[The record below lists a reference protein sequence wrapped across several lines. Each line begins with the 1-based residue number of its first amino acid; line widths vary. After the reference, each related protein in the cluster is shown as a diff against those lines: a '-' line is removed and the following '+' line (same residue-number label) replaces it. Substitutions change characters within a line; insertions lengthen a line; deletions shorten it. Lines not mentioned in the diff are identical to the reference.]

1 MKIKRNI
8 AMSLIK
14 DLIQDEKFK
23 KEMIDLISST
33 SDSSGI
39 ARHEEKKIFNN
50 LLKVHKKNVDDVMV
64 PKGEIIF
71 IDEKIDKENLIKI
84 INKEAHSR
92 MPVVKGELENCL
104 GMVHIKDLFKK
115 INNKSFN
122 IKSLLR
128 EVLFIPSTTPVFNL
142 LQKMKKQNIH
152 LAIVMDE
159 FNSVA
164 GLVTIEDLVEE
175 IVGEIEDEHDKEE
188 TPMYHLKNNN
198 LVMDAAMLVDDFE
211 REFDVSI
218 PEELKEDVGT
228 IGGIIFNLAGRIPKK
243 KEKFA
248 INKKL
253 SFTIHKVSS
262 RKILE
267 VIVHGVKYQSFV
279 FIFNSTIFSYCRQ
292 CSSHSFITSAFWTF
306 SFLLDR
312 NITFFLF
319 FIKRSNV

>member
-1 MKIKRNI
+1 MKIKKNL
-8 AMSLIK
+8 AIK
-14 DLIQDEKFK
+14 LVKELIQDENFK
-23 KEMIDLISST
+23 KDIIDLISAT

-39 ARHEEKKIFNN
+39 AKNEEKKIFNN
-50 LLKVHKKNVDDVMV
+50 LLKVHKKTVDDVMV
-64 PKGEIIF
+64 PRGEIIF
-71 IDEKIDKENLIKI
+71 IDQNIDKENIIKI

-92 MPVVKGELENCL
+92 MPVVKKDLEHCL

-128 EVLFIPSTTPVFNL
+128 EVIYIPSATPVFNL

-159 FNSVA
+159 FNSVT

-175 IVGEIEDEHDKEE
+175 IVGEIEDEHDKDEA
-188 TPMYHLKNNN
+188 PMFRQKNNN
-198 LVMDAAMLVDDFE
+198 IIMDAAMLVDDFE

-218 PEELKEDVGT
+218 PDDLKEDVGT
-228 IGGIIFNLAGRIPKK
+228 IGGIIFNIAGRIPKK
-243 KEKFA
+243 KEKFT

-253 SFTIHKVSS
+253 SFTIHKVST

-267 VIVHGVKYQSFV
+267 VVVSGVKSQ
-279 FIFNSTIFSYCRQ
+279 
-292 CSSHSFITSAFWTF
+292 
-306 SFLLDR
+306 
-312 NITFFLF
+312 
-319 FIKRSNV
+319 

>member
-1 MKIKRNI
+1 MKIKKNI
-8 AMSLIK
+8 AISLIK
-14 DLIQDEKFK
+14 DLIQDDKFK
-23 KEMIDLISST
+23 KEIIDLISST
-33 SDSSGI
+33 SDSSGV
-39 ARHEEKKIFNN
+39 AKLEEKKIFNN
-50 LLKVHKKNVDDVMV
+50 LLKVHKKTVDDVMV
-64 PKGEIIF
+64 PRGEIIF

-92 MPVVKGELENCL
+92 MPVVKEELENCL

-115 INNKSFN
+115 INNKSFK

-128 EVLFIPSTTPVFNL
+128 EVLFIPSATPVFNL

-188 TPMYHLKNNN
+188 APMYDLKNNN
-198 LVMDAAMLVDDFE
+198 LIMDAAMLVDDFE
-211 REFDVSI
+211 REFDISI
-218 PEELKEDVGT
+218 PEGLKEDVGT

-243 KEKFA
+243 KEKFD

-267 VIVHGVKYQSFV
+267 VIVHGVKPQ
-279 FIFNSTIFSYCRQ
+279 
-292 CSSHSFITSAFWTF
+292 
-306 SFLLDR
+306 
-312 NITFFLF
+312 
-319 FIKRSNV
+319 

>member
-1 MKIKRNI
+1 MKIKKNLAI
-8 AMSLIK
+8 KLVK
-14 DLIQDEKFK
+14 DLIQEDKFK
-23 KEMIDLISST
+23 KQIIDLISSN

-39 ARHEEKKIFNN
+39 AKNEEKKIFNN
-50 LLKVHKKNVDDVMV
+50 LLKVHKKTVDDVMV
-64 PKGEIIF
+64 PRGEIIYL
-71 IDEKIDKENLIKI
+71 DQKIDKINLIKI

-92 MPVVKGELENCL
+92 MPVVNEDLENCL
-104 GMVHIKDLFKK
+104 GMVHIKDIFKK
-115 INNKSFN
+115 INNKSLN

-128 EVLFIPSTTPVFNL
+128 EVIYIPSATPVFNL

-175 IVGEIEDEHDKEE
+175 IVGEIEDEHDSEE
-188 TPMYHLKNNN
+188 APLYRQSNKN
-198 LVMDAAMLVDDFE
+198 LIMDAAMLVDDFE
-211 REFDVSI
+211 REFDVLI
-218 PEELKEDVGT
+218 PEDLKEDVGT

-243 KEKFA
+243 KEKFT

-267 VIVHGVKYQSFV
+267 VVVHGLKPQ
-279 FIFNSTIFSYCRQ
+279 
-292 CSSHSFITSAFWTF
+292 
-306 SFLLDR
+306 
-312 NITFFLF
+312 
-319 FIKRSNV
+319 

>member
-33 SDSSGI
+33 SDSSGV
-39 ARHEEKKIFNN
+39 ARNEEKKIFNN

-64 PKGEIIF
+64 PRGEIIF

-84 INKEAHSR
+84 INREAHSR

-128 EVLFIPSTTPVFNL
+128 EVLFIPSATPVFNL

-243 KEKFA
+243 KEKFT

-267 VIVHGVKYQSFV
+267 VIVHGVKSQ
-279 FIFNSTIFSYCRQ
+279 
-292 CSSHSFITSAFWTF
+292 
-306 SFLLDR
+306 
-312 NITFFLF
+312 
-319 FIKRSNV
+319 

>member
-1 MKIKRNI
+1 MKIKKNI
-8 AMSLIK
+8 AISLIK
-14 DLIQDEKFK
+14 DLIQDDRFK
-23 KEMIDLISST
+23 KEIIDLISST
-33 SDSSGI
+33 SDSSGV
-39 ARHEEKKIFNN
+39 AKLEEKKIFNN
-50 LLKVHKKNVDDVMV
+50 LLKVHKKTVDDVMV
-64 PKGEIIF
+64 PRGEIIF

-92 MPVVKGELENCL
+92 MPVVKEELENCL

-115 INNKSFN
+115 INNKSFK

-128 EVLFIPSTTPVFNL
+128 EVLFIPSATPVFNL

-188 TPMYHLKNNN
+188 APMYDLKNNN
-198 LVMDAAMLVDDFE
+198 LIMDAAMLVDDFE
-211 REFDVSI
+211 REFDISI
-218 PEELKEDVGT
+218 PEDLKEDVGT

-243 KEKFA
+243 KEKFD

-267 VIVHGVKYQSFV
+267 VIVHGVKPQ
-279 FIFNSTIFSYCRQ
+279 
-292 CSSHSFITSAFWTF
+292 
-306 SFLLDR
+306 
-312 NITFFLF
+312 
-319 FIKRSNV
+319 

>member
-1 MKIKRNI
+1 MKIKKNI
-8 AMSLIK
+8 AISLIK
-14 DLIQDEKFK
+14 DLIQDAEFK
-23 KEMIDLISST
+23 KEIIDLISST
-33 SDSSGI
+33 SDSSGV
-39 ARHEEKKIFNN
+39 AKLEEKKIFNN
-50 LLKVHKKNVDDVMV
+50 LLKVHKKTVDDVMV
-64 PKGEIIF
+64 PRGEIIF

-92 MPVVKGELENCL
+92 MPVVKEELENCL

-115 INNKSFN
+115 INNKSFK

-128 EVLFIPSTTPVFNL
+128 EVLFIPSATPVFNL

-188 TPMYHLKNNN
+188 APMYDLKNNN
-198 LVMDAAMLVDDFE
+198 LIMDAAMLVDDFE
-211 REFDVSI
+211 REFDISI
-218 PEELKEDVGT
+218 PEDLKEDVGT

-243 KEKFA
+243 KEKFD

-267 VIVHGVKYQSFV
+267 VIVHGVKPQ
-279 FIFNSTIFSYCRQ
+279 
-292 CSSHSFITSAFWTF
+292 
-306 SFLLDR
+306 
-312 NITFFLF
+312 
-319 FIKRSNV
+319 

>member
-1 MKIKRNI
+1 MKIKKNLAI
-8 AMSLIK
+8 KLVK
-14 DLIQDEKFK
+14 DLIQEDKFK
-23 KEMIDLISST
+23 KQIIDLISSN

-39 ARHEEKKIFNN
+39 AKNEEKKIFNN
-50 LLKVHKKNVDDVMV
+50 LLKVHKKTVDDVMI
-64 PKGEIIF
+64 PRGEIIYL
-71 IDEKIDKENLIKI
+71 DQKIDKVNLIKI

-92 MPVVKGELENCL
+92 MPVVNEDLENCL
-104 GMVHIKDLFKK
+104 GMVHIKDIFKK
-115 INNKSFN
+115 INNKSLN

-128 EVLFIPSTTPVFNL
+128 EVIYIPSATPVFNL

-175 IVGEIEDEHDKEE
+175 IVGEIEDEHDSEE
-188 TPMYHLKNNN
+188 APLYRQSNKN
-198 LVMDAAMLVDDFE
+198 LIMDAAMLVDDFE
-211 REFDVSI
+211 REFDFLI
-218 PEELKEDVGT
+218 PEDLKEDVGT

-243 KEKFA
+243 KEKFT

-267 VIVHGVKYQSFV
+267 VVVHGLKPQ
-279 FIFNSTIFSYCRQ
+279 
-292 CSSHSFITSAFWTF
+292 
-306 SFLLDR
+306 
-312 NITFFLF
+312 
-319 FIKRSNV
+319 

>member
-1 MKIKRNI
+1 MKIKKNLAI
-8 AMSLIK
+8 KLVK
-14 DLIQDEKFK
+14 DLIQEDKFK
-23 KEMIDLISST
+23 KQIIDLISSN

-39 ARHEEKKIFNN
+39 AKNEEKKIFNN
-50 LLKVHKKNVDDVMV
+50 LLKVHIKTVDDVMI
-64 PKGEIIF
+64 PRGEIIYL
-71 IDEKIDKENLIKI
+71 DQKIDKVNLIKI

-92 MPVVKGELENCL
+92 MPVVNEDLENCL
-104 GMVHIKDLFKK
+104 GMVHIKDIFKK
-115 INNKSFN
+115 INNKSLN

-128 EVLFIPSTTPVFNL
+128 EVIYIPSATPVFNL

-175 IVGEIEDEHDKEE
+175 IVGEIEDEHDSEE
-188 TPMYHLKNNN
+188 APLYRQSNKN
-198 LVMDAAMLVDDFE
+198 LIMDAAMLVDDFE
-211 REFDVSI
+211 REFDVLI
-218 PEELKEDVGT
+218 PDELKEDVGT

-243 KEKFA
+243 KEKFT

-267 VIVHGVKYQSFV
+267 VVVHGVKPQ
-279 FIFNSTIFSYCRQ
+279 
-292 CSSHSFITSAFWTF
+292 
-306 SFLLDR
+306 
-312 NITFFLF
+312 
-319 FIKRSNV
+319 

>member
-1 MKIKRNI
+1 MKIKKNI
-8 AMSLIK
+8 AISLIK
-14 DLIQDEKFK
+14 DLIQDDRFK
-23 KEMIDLISST
+23 KEIIDLISST
-33 SDSSGI
+33 SDSSGV
-39 ARHEEKKIFNN
+39 AKLEEKKIFNN
-50 LLKVHKKNVDDVMV
+50 LLKVHKKTVDDVMV
-64 PKGEIIF
+64 PRGEIIF

-92 MPVVKGELENCL
+92 MPVVKAELENCL

-115 INNKSFN
+115 INNKSFK

-128 EVLFIPSTTPVFNL
+128 EVLFIPSATPVFNL

-188 TPMYHLKNNN
+188 APMYDLKNNN
-198 LVMDAAMLVDDFE
+198 LIMDAAMLVDDFE
-211 REFDVSI
+211 REFDISI
-218 PEELKEDVGT
+218 PDDLKEDVGT

-243 KEKFA
+243 KEKFD

-267 VIVHGVKYQSFV
+267 VIVHGVKPQ
-279 FIFNSTIFSYCRQ
+279 
-292 CSSHSFITSAFWTF
+292 
-306 SFLLDR
+306 
-312 NITFFLF
+312 
-319 FIKRSNV
+319 

>member
-1 MKIKRNI
+1 MKIKKNLAI
-8 AMSLIK
+8 KLVK
-14 DLIQDEKFK
+14 DLIQEDKFK
-23 KEMIDLISST
+23 KQIIDLISSN

-39 ARHEEKKIFNN
+39 AKNEEKKIFNN
-50 LLKVHKKNVDDVMV
+50 LLKVHKKTVDDVMI
-64 PKGEIIF
+64 PRGEIIYL
-71 IDEKIDKENLIKI
+71 DQKIDKVNLIKI

-92 MPVVKGELENCL
+92 MPVVNEDLENCL
-104 GMVHIKDLFKK
+104 GMVHIKDIFKK
-115 INNKSFN
+115 INNKSLN

-128 EVLFIPSTTPVFNL
+128 EVIYIPSATPVFNL

-175 IVGEIEDEHDKEE
+175 IVGEIEDEHDSEE
-188 TPMYHLKNNN
+188 APLYRQSNKN
-198 LVMDAAMLVDDFE
+198 LIMDAAMLVDDFE
-211 REFDVSI
+211 REFDVLI

-243 KEKFA
+243 KEKFT

-267 VIVHGVKYQSFV
+267 VVVHGLKPQ
-279 FIFNSTIFSYCRQ
+279 
-292 CSSHSFITSAFWTF
+292 
-306 SFLLDR
+306 
-312 NITFFLF
+312 
-319 FIKRSNV
+319 

>member
-1 MKIKRNI
+1 MKIKKNI
-8 AMSLIK
+8 AISLIK
-14 DLIQDEKFK
+14 DLIQDDKFK
-23 KEMIDLISST
+23 KEIIDLISST
-33 SDSSGI
+33 SDSSGV
-39 ARHEEKKIFNN
+39 AKLEEKKIFNN
-50 LLKVHKKNVDDVMV
+50 LLKVHKKTVDDVMV
-64 PKGEIIF
+64 PWGEIIF

-92 MPVVKGELENCL
+92 MPVVKEELENCL

-115 INNKSFN
+115 INNKSFK

-128 EVLFIPSTTPVFNL
+128 EVLFIPSATPVFNL

-188 TPMYHLKNNN
+188 APMYDLKNNN
-198 LVMDAAMLVDDFE
+198 LIMDAAMLVDDFE
-211 REFDVSI
+211 REFDISI
-218 PEELKEDVGT
+218 PEDLKEDVGT

-243 KEKFA
+243 KEKFD

-267 VIVHGVKYQSFV
+267 VIVHGVKPQ
-279 FIFNSTIFSYCRQ
+279 
-292 CSSHSFITSAFWTF
+292 
-306 SFLLDR
+306 
-312 NITFFLF
+312 
-319 FIKRSNV
+319 